1 MQWMSFM
8 ISLNIAINQDLSRPK
23 VSYELNNNVLKIT
36 LSNNSFLIQSNIDK
50 LESPEDL
57 IIEL

>member
-23 VSYELNNNVLKIT
+23 VEYV
-36 LSNNSFLIQSNIDK
+36 LSNNTLEIDLSNKSFLIQSNIDK

-57 IIEL
+57 IIKI

>member
-1 MQWMSFM
+1 M

-23 VSYELNNNVLKIT
+23 VEYVLNNNTLEID
-36 LSNNSFLIQSNIDK
+36 LSNKSFLIQSNIDK

-57 IIEL
+57 IIKI

>member
-1 MQWMSFM
+1 M

-23 VSYELNNNVLKIT
+23 VEYV
-36 LSNNSFLIQSNIDK
+36 LSNNTLEIDLSNKSFLIQSNIDK

-57 IIEL
+57 IIKI